1 MNRLY
6 LIIIKILINLDNN
19 IYRTISIL
27 ATKLNNNI
35 HPKHR
40 ITDYHRF
47 FFESIEKNTNILD
60 IGCGIG
66 ILACELAKKANKV
79 IAIDKNKESI
89 EIAEKS
95 FSKQNIEYI
104 VGDVISYNFVENF
117 DYIILSN
124 VLEHIKNRVNFLKK
138 IKNFGNIILIRVP
151 MINRSWLTI
160 YKKELGLEYRLN
172 PDHYIEYNFKDFQ
185 EELNRAGLKII
196 DYEIKFGEI
205 WSKVIKF

>member
-1 MNRLY
+1 M
-6 LIIIKILINLDNN
+6 ILLDNK
-19 IYRTISIL
+19 IYRIISIL

-40 ITDYHRF
+40 LTDYHKF
-47 FFESIEKNTNILD
+47 FFDRIEKNTNILD

-66 ILACELAKKANKV
+66 ILAYELANKAGKV
-79 IAIDKNKESI
+79 IAIDKNKVSI
-89 EIAEKS
+89 EIAKKS
-95 FSKQNIEYI
+95 FSKTNIKYI

-124 VLEHIKNRVNFLKK
+124 FLQHIKNRVNFLKK
-138 IKNFGNIILIRVP
+138 IQKFGNIILIRVP

-160 YKKELGLEYRLN
+160 HKKELELEYRLN
-172 PDHYIEYNFKDFQ
+172 PNHYIEYTFEGFQ

-196 DYEIKFGEI
+196 DYQIKFGEI
-205 WSKVIKF
+205 WSKVIKLRKQLN